1 MSRNKKVPGLSRV
14 MFFTA
19 AGFILVESSLVDLLP
34 FRAVS
39 LRAAEYS
46 AQYPGEQ
53 EMIPNPFGQDPGDDE
68 GMPRP
73 AARTRAK
80 AARKKS
86 RASDKGASKK
96 TDTAAK
102 KTGAD
107 ASASAADTTELKFSQ
122 DIAPIL
128 VANCTGCHS
137 GTGQGLKRGKLDL
150 TSFEKLL
157 KGSTAHAV
165 VVPGKPDESSLVL
178 RIKGEET
185 PRMPQGANRVLSD
198 EAISKI
204 ERWVKA
210 GASLDKGIDAKKAMD
225 SYAASPDQVL
235 RRDLAKLSPQERD
248 KKVRE
253 VGLARW
259 KQADAKVKAEVA
271 SGEHFMMFSSLPA
284 ERTSKDLK
292 ILDRQYAHLKNLLG
306 SPTMDWVEK
315 VSLFVFTRKSDFI
328 EFVRTVESREVETD
342 TVYSAKLSGAQPY
355 VAVVDPLG
363 GKKEE
368 PAPKRKTRAKR
379 GEEKDI
385 SAAERSLAGLLT
397 EALGSAAVASGGEPP
412 RWLKDGIGTF
422 LAAQVEPRSPY
433 FHQLRQTAFAKFQQ
447 GWETKAA
454 ETLGGGDKIAS
465 DDFHA
470 VSFALVESMLSSE
483 LRQGFPTF
491 VNGMLGGT
499 AKLDEMLRKV
509 YDYTDRQDFLV
520 DTGTFVA
527 SKYGHDE

>member
-1 MSRNKKVPGLSRV
+1 MSRNNKAPALLKVLFFAVAGL
-14 MFFTA
+14 
-19 AGFILVESSLVDLLP
+19 IPVESSLFDLLP
-34 FRAVS
+34 LRPVT

-46 AQYPGEQ
+46 AQYPSEP
-53 EMIPNPFGQDPGDDE
+53 EMIPNPFGQDPGDE
-68 GMPRP
+68 GMPFP
-73 AARTRAK
+73 APRAKAK

-96 TDTAAK
+96 ADAAAK
-102 KTGAD
+102 KNDAD
-107 ASASAADTTELKFSQ
+107 TTATASDTTELKFSQ

-137 GTGQGLKRGKLDL
+137 GTGQGAKRGKLEL

-157 KGSTAHAV
+157 KGSAAHAV
-165 VVPGKPDESSLVL
+165 IVPGKPEESSLVL

-185 PRMPQGANRVLSD
+185 PRMPQGGNRVLSD
-198 EAISKI
+198 DAISKI

-235 RRDLAKLSPQERD
+235 RRDLAKLSPQDRD
-248 KKVRE
+248 RKVKE
-253 VGLARW
+253 VGRARW
-259 KQADAKVKAEVA
+259 KQADAKVKLEVA
-271 SGEHFMMFSSLPA
+271 SGEHFIMFSALPA

-292 ILDRQYAHLKNLLG
+292 ILDRQYMHLKNLLG

-342 TVYSAKLSGAQPY
+342 TVYSARLSGAQPY
-355 VAVVDPLG
+355 VAVIDPLG

-379 GEEKDI
+379 GEDREI
-385 SAAERSLAGLLT
+385 TAADRSLAGLLT
-397 EALGSAAVASGGEPP
+397 EALGSAAVASAGEPP
-412 RWLKDGIGTF
+412 RWLKDGIGIF
-422 LAAQVEPRSPY
+422 LASQVEPRSGY
-433 FHQLRQTAFAKFQQ
+433 YQQLRQTAFAKFQQ
-447 GWETKAA
+447 GWGTKAA
-454 ETLGGGDKIAS
+454 ETLGGTDKIAA

-499 AKLDEMLRKV
+499 GKLDEMLKKV
-509 YDYTDRQDFLV
+509 YEYNDRQDFLD
-520 DTGTFVA
+520 DTGIFVA